1 MIWFVNK
8 ILIWF
13 IYCQNVCGLNVLKNL
28 IWDGMLLIAK
38 NMSNWGDFWSVGDQM
53 KLTSY
58 LREVNFLLIRS

>member
-1 MIWFVNK
+1 
-8 ILIWF
+8 
-13 IYCQNVCGLNVLKNL
+13 
-28 IWDGMLLIAK
+28 MLLIAK